1 MEPPSSSWHIP
12 EAAGTWQMQRHGC
25 VLASPR
31 EQDELDS

>member
-1 MEPPSSSWHIP
+1 MAKAKTQETGAPVRSLPP
-12 EAAGTWQMQRHGC
+12 AR